1 MYKFAYKFNDDIIFY
16 FDACGNKYVAS
27 GGNLAWRIN
36 NPGLVR
42 SHSHFSRANGS
53 IGSCGR
59 YAIFSHP
66 QEGRQALTA
75 WLQSKKYFN
84 SSLKAIGEHYQPN
97 AANAF
102 ADQLSSLAKV
112 SPESKIKSLN
122 KLEFDRLV
130 MAIEKLCDYTSTDN
144 ESLSILPKI
153 TAKIENG
160 EGQENTYLIGDSIV
174 LSKEEAIN
182 WILSHRLDAVIVHG
196 KNETVYLRS
205 RPSHCIWNIKM
216 HEAMLPPLEGQIDT
230 LIRTFGKETEH
241 QCIWAFINGVSNTK
255 GEALASAE
263 LISKAAKNEMVLS
276 MPNDTEFFGLKD
288 GAACIVLKLGIDTPI
303 VQWTAKFFR
312 YLLKKS
318 EIHSSHP
325 PVIIFVHSQ
334 GAIIS
339 EHALELL
346 KSSERNKIRIFT
358 FGGGSFIAPGKCHPD
373 SHNYASAADLV
384 CSLGSPNL
392 RFLAMQIYLG
402 NKEGKSQEQVIYQL
416 AFQDAML
423 DLDSTDLKVFE
434 TYLRQRIKNY
444 NQEIAQLANVT
455 ILDPDTDCKWKHE
468 FKSDCYQEKVKSKID
483 EYQNI
488 LKNPKAN

>member
-53 IGSCGR
+53 IGSCSR

-66 QEGRQALTA
+66 QEGRQALIA
-75 WLQSKKYFN
+75 WFQSKKYFN
-84 SSLKAIGEHYQPN
+84 STLKTIGEHYQPN
-97 AANAF
+97 AADAF

-122 KLEFDRLV
+122 KLEFDHLV

-144 ESLSILPKI
+144 ESLSLLPKI

-160 EGQENTYLIGDSIV
+160 EGQEDTYLIGDSVV
-174 LSKEEAIN
+174 LSKDEAIN

-196 KNETVYLRS
+196 KNETVHLRS

-230 LIRTFGKETEH
+230 LIRTFGKEAEH
-241 QCIWAFINGVSNTK
+241 QCIWAFINGVSNAK

-318 EIHSSHP
+318 EVHSSHP

-346 KSSERNKIRIFT
+346 KPSERNKIRIFT

-434 TYLRQRIKNY
+434 TYLRQRIKHY
-444 NQEIAQLANVT
+444 NQEIEQLANVT

-468 FKSDCYQEKVKSKID
+468 FKSDCYQKKVKSKID

-488 LKNPKAN
+488 LRNPKAN

>member
-1 MYKFAYKFNDDIIFY
+1 MYVEDKLEKDSYQRMKASYSQENMYKFAYKFNDDIIFY

-66 QEGRQALTA
+66 QEGKQALIA

-84 SSLKAIGEHYQPN
+84 STLKTIGEHYQPN
-97 AANAF
+97 AADAF
-102 ADQLSSLAKV
+102 ANKLSSLAKI
-112 SPESKIKSLN
+112 SSESRIKSLN
-122 KLEFDRLV
+122 KLEFDRLLI
-130 MAIEKLCDYTSTDN
+130 AIEKLCDYTSTDN
-144 ESLSILPKI
+144 ESFLLIPKI

-160 EGQENTYLIGDSIV
+160 EDLEDIYLISDSVV

-196 KNETVYLRS
+196 KNGTIHLRS
-205 RPSHCIWNIKM
+205 RPNHCIWNVKM

-230 LIRTFGKETEH
+230 LIRIIGKDAEH

-263 LISKAAKNEMVLS
+263 LISKAAKDEMVLS
-276 MPNDTEFFGLKD
+276 MPNDTVFFGLKD
-288 GAACIVLKLGIDTPI
+288 GAAC
-303 VQWTAKFFR
+303 
-312 YLLKKS
+312 
-318 EIHSSHP
+318 
-325 PVIIFVHSQ
+325 
-334 GAIIS
+334 
-339 EHALELL
+339 
-346 KSSERNKIRIFT
+346 
-358 FGGGSFIAPGKCHPD
+358 
-373 SHNYASAADLV
+373 
-384 CSLGSPNL
+384 
-392 RFLAMQIYLG
+392 
-402 NKEGKSQEQVIYQL
+402 L

-423 DLDSTDLKVFE
+423 DLDSTDPKIFE
-434 TYLRQRIKNY
+434 TYLRQRIKHY

-468 FKSDCYQEKVKSKID
+468 FKSDCYQKKIKSKID

-488 LKNPKAN
+488 LRNPKAN

>member
-1 MYKFAYKFNDDIIFY
+1 MYKFAYKFNDDVIFY
-16 FDACGNKYVAS
+16 FDVCGNKYVAS

-84 SSLKAIGEHYQPN
+84 STLKIIGEHYQPN
-97 AANAF
+97 AADAF

-144 ESLSILPKI
+144 ESLSLLPKI

-160 EGQENTYLIGDSIV
+160 EGQEDTYLIGDSVV

-196 KNETVYLRS
+196 KNETVHLRS
-205 RPSHCIWNIKM
+205 RPSHC
-216 HEAMLPPLEGQIDT
+216 
-230 LIRTFGKETEH
+230 
-241 QCIWAFINGVSNTK
+241 
-255 GEALASAE
+255 
-263 LISKAAKNEMVLS
+263 
-276 MPNDTEFFGLKD
+276 
-288 GAACIVLKLGIDTPI
+288 
-303 VQWTAKFFR
+303 
-312 YLLKKS
+312 
-318 EIHSSHP
+318 
-325 PVIIFVHSQ
+325 Q

-346 KSSERNKIRIFT
+346 KPSERNKIRIFT

-423 DLDSTDLKVFE
+423 DLDSTDPKVFE
-434 TYLRQRIKNY
+434 TYLRQRIKHY

-468 FKSDCYQEKVKSKID
+468 FNSDCYQKKVKSKID

-488 LKNPKAN
+488 LRNPKAN

>member
-66 QEGRQALTA
+66 QEGRQALIA

-84 SSLKAIGEHYQPN
+84 STLKTIGEHYQPN
-97 AANAF
+97 AADAF
-102 ADQLSSLAKV
+102 ADQLSSLAKI

-144 ESLSILPKI
+144 ESFSLLPKI

-160 EGQENTYLIGDSIV
+160 EGQEDTYLIGDSVV

-196 KNETVYLRS
+196 KNETVHLRS

-230 LIRTFGKETEH
+230 LIRTFGKEAEH

-318 EIHSSHP
+318 EVHSSHP

-346 KSSERNKIRIFT
+346 KPSERNKIRIFT
-358 FGGGSFIAPGKCHPD
+358 FGGGSFIAPGKCHSD
-373 SHNYASAADLV
+373 SHNYASAVDLV

-434 TYLRQRIKNY
+434 TYLRQRIKHY

-468 FKSDCYQEKVKSKID
+468 FKSDCYQKKVKSKID

-488 LKNPKAN
+488 LRNPKAN